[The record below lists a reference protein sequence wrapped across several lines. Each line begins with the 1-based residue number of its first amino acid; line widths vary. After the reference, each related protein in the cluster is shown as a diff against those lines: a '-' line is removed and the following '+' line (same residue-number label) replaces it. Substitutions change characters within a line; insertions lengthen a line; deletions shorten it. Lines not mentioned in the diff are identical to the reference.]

1 MCRPIKVKYLKM
13 IPRRNKEDRM
23 VKVLEH
29 GNRYHI
35 RKIRCDNCNCLFEF
49 DIKEDVTQRRE
60 ILSALEHKEIDTS
73 FVFCPECNKDVLVG
87 GAIK

>member
-1 MCRPIKVKYLKM
+1 
-13 IPRRNKEDRM
+13 M

-49 DIKEDVTQRRE
+49 DIKEDVIQRIERHE
-60 ILSALEHKEIDTS
+60 ILSALEHIEIDTS
-73 FVFCPECNKDVLVG
+73 FVFCPECRKDVLVG
-87 GAIK
+87 GIINDS

>member
-1 MCRPIKVKYLKM
+1 
-13 IPRRNKEDRM
+13 M

-49 DIKEDVTQRRE
+49 DINEDVTQRRE
-60 ILSALEHKEIDTS
+60 ILSAIEYKEIDTS
-73 FVFCPECNKDVLVG
+73 FVFCPECRKDVLVG
-87 GAIK
+87 GAINDS

>member
-1 MCRPIKVKYLKM
+1 M
-13 IPRRNKEDRM
+13 IQ
-23 VKVLEH
+23 VLEH

-49 DIKEDVTQRRE
+49 DIKEDVTLRRE
-60 ILSALEHKEIDTS
+60 RLGTIEDRYIDTS

>member
-1 MCRPIKVKYLKM
+1 
-13 IPRRNKEDRM
+13 M

-49 DIKEDVTQRRE
+49 DTKEDVIQRQE
-60 ILSALEHKEIDTS
+60 VLNSTGYKVIDTS
-73 FVFCPECNKDVLVG
+73 FVFCPECRKDVLVEG
-87 GAIK
+87 GVIHD